1 MQCYLIIEFSTERD
15 YNSQKKTNEERE
27 CRTELMGLKH
37 PLKHRK
43 NNNTESNQFEK
54 LGCLLSGTQN
64 RWSVDF
70 IRKEGP
76 YKCFIIDCSN

>member
-1 MQCYLIIEFSTERD
+1 MQCYLIIEFSTEGD

-54 LGCLLSGTQN
+54 LGCLLSGTQTGGLWTLLEKKDHTN
-64 RWSVDF
+64 VL
-70 IRKEGP
+70 
-76 YKCFIIDCSN
+76 